1 MSCCNSTPDN
11 TIIDDVKEYYGKRLK
26 QSADLQ
32 TGACT
37 TGSAPPKYVRET
49 LGLIHE
55 EVVSRYYGCGLVIPQ
70 CLTDMKVLDLG
81 SGSGRDV
88 YALSKLVGKN
98 GHVTG
103 VDMTDE
109 QLEVARKYVTYH
121 AEKFG
126 YEKPNVAFVQGYIE
140 KLLEL
145 GIPEGTFDIIVSNCV
160 VNLSPDKKAVLQG
173 AYSLL
178 KEGGELYFS
187 DVYADSNLPDTI
199 RKHKVLWGE
208 CIAGALWWQDLVKI
222 AEEVGF
228 TTTRLVHATPLPINN
243 DELQKIVEG
252 HQFVSAE
259 YRLFK
264 LPAKPSSPCQV
275 IYKGGVLG
283 SEETFQLDYRRQFK
297 KNEPVTVDEQTA
309 SILQN
314 TRFADWFSFQPLPDN
329 QTQEMDKENCLDPFL
344 YISTKGVKAPS
355 GGCCGPSKKSDKCAE
370 VKKCC

>member
-1 MSCCNSTPDN
+1 MSFSKPTDSKA
-11 TIIDDVKEYYGKRLK
+11 IIDGVKEFYGKQLTKSEDLK
-26 QSADLQ
+26 
-32 TGACT
+32 TGACSS
-37 TGSAPPKYVRET
+37 GSRPPKYAQDAID
-49 LGLIHE
+49 LIHK
-55 EVVSRYYGCGLVIPQ
+55 EVVSKYYGCGLVIPQ
-70 CLTDMKVLDLG
+70 CLTDMKILDLG

-109 QLEVARKYVTYH
+109 QLDVARKYMNYH
-121 AEKFG
+121 ADKFG

-160 VNLSPDKKAVLQG
+160 VNLSTDKKAVLQG

-187 DVYADSNLPDTI
+187 DVYADSDLPEKI
-199 RKHKVLWGE
+199 RRLKVLWGE
-208 CIAGALWWQDLVKI
+208 GLGGALWWQDLIKI
-222 AEEVGF
+222 AENVGF
-228 TTTRLVHATPLPINN
+228 ATPRLVNATQFPITNN
-243 DELQKIVEG
+243 ELKKLVEG
-252 HQFVSAE
+252 HQYVSAE

-297 KNEPVTVDEQTA
+297 KNEPVNVDEQTA
-309 SILQN
+309 NILQN
-314 TRFADWFSFQPLPDN
+314 TRFADWFIFNPLPDN
-329 QTQEMDKENCLDPFL
+329 QTQEVDK
-344 YISTKGVKAPS
+344 A
-355 GGCCGPSKKSDKCAE
+355 
-370 VKKCC
+370 